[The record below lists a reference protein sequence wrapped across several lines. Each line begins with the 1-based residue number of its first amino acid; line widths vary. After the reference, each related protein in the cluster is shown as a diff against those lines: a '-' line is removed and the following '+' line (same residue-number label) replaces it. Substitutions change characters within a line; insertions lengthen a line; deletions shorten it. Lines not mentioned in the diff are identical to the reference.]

1 MWQLLHNYRV
11 YCVCHYK
18 KLQIFPVSGQL
29 FLGCNILTFSP
40 SVICYV
46 PRRQSGMKKI
56 LCSAQDNAKKQ
67 VVYLH
72 YLKKVGIKST
82 KGKRK
87 YKFFVTN
94 VKNSHG
100 TVIHI
105 TNIHSL
111 TKITVQWV
119 ALSPQLT
126 VIWIFSYVNV
136 IIL

>member
-1 MWQLLHNYRV
+1 M
-11 YCVCHYK
+11 
-18 KLQIFPVSGQL
+18 
-29 FLGCNILTFSP
+29 GCNNLTFP
-40 SVICYV
+40 PLVICYV

-87 YKFFVTN
+87 YKIFVTN

-100 TVIHI
+100 TVIN
-105 TNIHSL
+105 NIII
-111 TKITVQWV
+111 KVQWV
-119 ALSPQLT
+119 ALPLPNN
-126 VIWIFSYVNV
+126 YVDLLCGASSV
-136 IIL
+136 M